1 MKSQELFDAAD
12 RHLQAEYTGDLDATM
27 ATVGPDPDFYFA
39 PVGLRIRGRVA
50 VREFYREMFAAG
62 LHHFESNM
70 LGRWVG
76 DERTVILQIDTVM
89 NLTGKF
95 LGVSF
100 EGTRRVKIEQV
111 AIIFVEDG
119 LIAGERLYFDV
130 ASVYRQLGIERLPP
144 LPGATAPH

>member
-1 MKSQELFDAAD
+1 MNSQELFDAAD
-12 RHLQAEYTGDLDATM
+12 RHLQAEFNGDLDATM

-39 PVGLRIRGRVA
+39 PVGLRVRGRTA

-76 DERTVILQIDTVM
+76 DERTVIQQIDTVM

-95 LGVSF
+95 LGVTF

-111 AIIFVEDG
+111 AIIFIENG
-119 LIAGERLYFDV
+119 LVAGERLYFDV

-144 LPGATAPH
+144 VPGATTPH